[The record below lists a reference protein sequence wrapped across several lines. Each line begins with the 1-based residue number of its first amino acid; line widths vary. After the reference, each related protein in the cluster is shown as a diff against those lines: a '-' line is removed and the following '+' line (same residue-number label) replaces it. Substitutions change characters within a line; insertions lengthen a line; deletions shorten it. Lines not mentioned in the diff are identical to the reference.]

1 MDAFIHR
8 TRDERRRIFEQVES
22 QRRLPAHSVEKDIWL
37 SLAVRELF
45 SLPDIGPHLTFKGGT
60 ALSKVWK
67 IIERFSEDVDLTID
81 RAVLGFDGAMAPET
95 APSMKKRRQRLDE
108 LKDACRRYVHG
119 QLAEQL
125 RQRLTAKLPTGER
138 WELVG
143 AEDDPDGQTLL
154 FHYPTCWGHDSSRYV
169 TPAVRLEFGARSDP
183 WPASEERIVPMVA
196 EEFPQLFS
204 AAACPVRALAA
215 ERTFWEKAM
224 LLHEENFRPLEKG
237 HKRRMARHY
246 YDLWALITRGVAQ
259 SAVADATLFDAV
271 AAHRR
276 IFFNWSW
283 MDYATIRKGSLRIVP
298 LPDRMSAWR
307 RDYDE
312 MRREMFF
319 DEPPTFV
326 EVIATVQ
333 EFEERFNRKS
343 FS

>member
-1 MDAFIHR
+1 MDAFIR
-8 TRDERRRIFEQVES
+8 KTRDERRLIFEQVES
-22 QRRLPAHSVEKDIWL
+22 RRKLPAYSIEKDLWL

-45 SLPDIGPHLTFKGGT
+45 SMTAIGPHLTFKGGT

-67 IIERFSEDVDLTID
+67 IIDRFSEDVDLTID
-81 RAVLGFDGAMAPET
+81 RAALGFSGDTAPET

-108 LKDACRRYVHG
+108 LKESCRRYVHG
-119 QLAEQL
+119 PLAEGL
-125 RQRLTAKLPTGER
+125 RQRLAEKLPSGES
-138 WELVG
+138 WDLVG

-154 FHYPTCWGHDSSRYV
+154 FQYPSCWDTALARYV

-183 WPASEERIVPMVA
+183 WPASDRSITPMVA
-196 EEFPQLFS
+196 EEFPQLFTVMS
-204 AAACPVRALAA
+204 CSVRALAA

-224 LLHEENFRPLEKG
+224 LLHEENSRPLEKG

-246 YDLWALITRGVAQ
+246 YDLWALIRHGVDR
-259 SAVADATLFDAV
+259 SAVADEALFEAV

-283 MDYATIRKGSLRIVP
+283 MDYDTLRKGSLRIVP
-298 LPDRMSAWR
+298 LPDRMSAWQ

-319 DEPPTFV
+319 DEPPTFAD
-326 EVIATVQ
+326 VIATVRA
-333 EFEERFNRKS
+333 FENRS
-343 FS
+343 NHG